1 MWVERVASTR
11 RVAERQRRRSANRI
25 LRRVVT
31 GPSWFIAFE
40 LFLFAPLKFYA
51 RGILGWPSY
60 WEKFEAWG
68 YAGWFSYVVGVWEL
82 MAAVLLLMP
91 RRHLLG
97 AFLLVLVLM
106 GAIATHLTNHDT
118 ISHSIAAPIPS
129 RAGYDH
135 RAVEV
140 ADGLARPVR
149 SQRKVKIDTSAHLAP
164 PNASQPA
171 AVQ

>member
-1 MWVERVASTR
+1 
-11 RVAERQRRRSANRI
+11 
-25 LRRVVT
+25 
-31 GPSWFIAFE
+31 
-40 LFLFAPLKFYA
+40 
-51 RGILGWPSY
+51 
-60 WEKFEAWG
+60 
-68 YAGWFSYVVGVWEL
+68 
-82 MAAVLLLMP
+82 MAAVLLLIP
-91 RRHLLG
+91 RRHFLG

-129 RAGYDH
+129 RAGHDH

-149 SQRKVKIDTSAHLAP
+149 SQRKVEIDTSAHLAP

-171 AVQ
+171 AVE